1 MSDHGAYPRGRP
13 RAANLPYLHGGAVDF
28 GEAIRQALRNAFVYR
43 GRASRPA
50 YWWFVLFLVIIDLAL
65 EFIFVLMNALS
76 GGGGGG
82 ASVGTVTAFLLVVIF
97 SFFAIYLELVL
108 LALLVRRLHD
118 IDKSGWWVL
127 IGIVPFAGVIIL
139 LIFTLREGTP
149 ELNHYQL

>member
-1 MSDHGAYPRGRP
+1 MSNLGPYPRGRSLV
-13 RAANLPYLHGGAVDF
+13 ANLPYLHGGSVDF
-28 GEAIRQALRNAFVYR
+28 GEAIRQGLRNVFAYR

-50 YWWFVLFLVIIDLAL
+50 YWWFVLFLVIFDFAL
-65 EFIFVLMNALS
+65 EFIFILMNALS
-76 GGGGGG
+76 GGGGSG
-82 ASVGTVTAFLLVVIF
+82 ASVGTVAAFLLVIIF

-127 IGIVPFAGVIIL
+127 KGFVPFAGAIIL

-149 ELNHYQL
+149 ELNRYQL